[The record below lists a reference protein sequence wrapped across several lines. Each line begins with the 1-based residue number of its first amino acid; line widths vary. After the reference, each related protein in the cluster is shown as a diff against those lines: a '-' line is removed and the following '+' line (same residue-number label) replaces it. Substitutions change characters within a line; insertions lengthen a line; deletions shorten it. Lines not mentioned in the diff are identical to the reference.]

1 MHEAPLRFTLSTT
14 RPLTWT
20 SPDLILDWT
29 RALLMPLMREEIQL
43 SSLTFPDPILLSTAS
58 SNRTPEKFNFGSPSE
73 SESPAE
79 PEAALAVAER
89 NL

>member
-1 MHEAPLRFTLSTT
+1 MHERASEITLSTT

-29 RALLMPLMREEIQL
+29 LALRMPLMREEIQL
-43 SSLTFPDPILLSTAS
+43 SSLSFPDPILLSTAS

-73 SESPAE
+73 SVSPAE
-79 PEAALAVAER
+79 PEAALAVAEI